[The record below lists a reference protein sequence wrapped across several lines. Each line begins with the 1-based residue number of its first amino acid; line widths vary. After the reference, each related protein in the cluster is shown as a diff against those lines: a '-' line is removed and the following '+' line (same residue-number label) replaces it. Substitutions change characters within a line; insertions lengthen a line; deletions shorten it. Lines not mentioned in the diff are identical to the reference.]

1 MNRDHAQQN
10 NTRLHTPVVFLIFKR
25 PDTTA
30 KVFAEIARARPTR
43 LLVVADGPRPGR
55 PDEAEQCAA
64 ARAIIEQVDWPCEV
78 QTNYAE
84 TNMGLRRRVSSGITW
99 AFEQVDEAIILED
112 DCVPHPTF
120 FRFCEELLE
129 RYRDDERVMHIG
141 GDNFQYGRKRTSY
154 SYYFSLFTHC
164 WGWAT
169 WKRAWQHYDGNMQQW
184 PEIRDGGWLND
195 VVHDRAAVAYWTH
208 IFQSTYEE
216 NINSWAYRW
225 NFSCWMQNGLCVL
238 PQVNLVTNIGFGEAA
253 THTVSSD
260 NPWNQMSS
268 EDINFPLVHP
278 PFLIRDARSD
288 AFTHSNHFKIS
299 STYQYGDIYNILR
312 KSKYKLKELAKK
324 AFLKLSPHKKE
335 HPH

>member
-141 GDNFQYGRKRTSY
+141 GDNPQRGHRRSSY
-154 SYYFSLFTHC
+154 SYYFSRYNHC

-169 WKRAWQHYDGNMQQW
+169 WKRAWQYYDDRMQQW
-184 PEIRDGGWLND
+184 PEIRDGKWLYNVFLD
-195 VVHDRAAVAYWTH
+195 KRAVTYWSR
-208 IFQSTYEE
+208 IFQSTYE
-216 NINSWAYRW
+216 NKIDSWAYCW
-225 NFSCWMQNGLCVL
+225 TFSCLAQSGLSTVSAI
-238 PQVNLVTNIGFGEAA
+238 NLISNIGFNREA
-253 THTVSSD
+253 THTRGKSKIAN
-260 NPWNQMSS
+260 NPTSA
-268 EDINFPLVHP
+268 ITFPLHHP
-278 PFLIRDARSD
+278 PFVIRDTRAD
-288 AFTHSNHFKIS
+288 EFTEKVRFSGQTIALMPRIRGKAKWIV
-299 STYQYGDIYNILR
+299 
-312 KSKYKLKELAKK
+312 KK
-324 AFLKLSPHKKE
+324 ALLTWYIRRGSV
-335 HPH
+335 